1 MPTIEV
7 LTFINAPPAR
17 CFQLAL
23 SMDLHTISASQT
35 QEEIIGGVRRGVL
48 QLGDSVTFRA
58 RHFGVWQTLTS
69 KVTAFEPPRYFCDE
83 MQWGAFK
90 YMRHEHHFQEH
101 GAGTLMQDVFEFSSP
116 LGWLGRAVDAVVLK
130 RYLRKFLTERGR
142 TVKHYAETDKWRTV
156 LDDRK
161 LFVRGR
167 GQPEFF
173 YF

>member
-7 LTFINAPPAR
+7 LTFISAPPVR

-69 KVTAFEPPRYFCDE
+69 KVTEFEAPRYFCDE
-83 MQWGAFK
+83 MQRGAFK
-90 YMRHEHHFQEH
+90 RMRHEHHFQVQD
-101 GAGTLMQDVFEFSSP
+101 AGTLMRDVFEFTSP
-116 LGWLGRAVDAVVLK
+116 LGWLGRAVDALVLK
-130 RYLRKFLTERGR
+130 RYLRKFLVERAR
-142 TVKHYAETDKWRTV
+142 VVRHYAESGQWREV
-156 LDDRK
+156 LPP
-161 LFVRGR
+161 
-167 GQPEFF
+167 Q
-173 YF
+173 